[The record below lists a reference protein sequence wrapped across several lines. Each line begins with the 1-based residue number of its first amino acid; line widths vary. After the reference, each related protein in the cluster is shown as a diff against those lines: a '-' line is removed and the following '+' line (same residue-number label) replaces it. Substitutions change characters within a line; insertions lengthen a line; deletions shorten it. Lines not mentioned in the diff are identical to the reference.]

1 MSNNLDTTNLSYTQ
15 YLLKKQLVMSAQPDL
30 PTDFEVIVIGTGLEE
45 SIVAAALA
53 RNGHNV
59 LHIDTNG
66 FYGDNWAS
74 FTFNGLQDWISSN
87 STNEKLSSDKK
98 NIELDLKDV
107 LNEGEKFH
115 RLESDCSVSDIKE
128 QWFVSEEED
137 IEKNDSK
144 EISGEADDVNK
155 VDNEDRETE
164 KPSKDSTDAIDQQE
178 KSDKI
183 KDDDSDKEL
192 SNETDK
198 KLGDVIANDEEN
210 EKPVDN
216 EIPKN
221 ENASSSDRKSKWT
234 KSKMIQDR
242 NYNLDLMP
250 RLLYCRGSMV
260 ELLIQS
266 NISRYTEFKAVSRVL
281 TILNGLIVHVPSSR
295 QDVFATEH
303 ISVVQKRALMKF
315 MELCLNYENDPEVLN
330 YQDRPFVDFLKK
342 RRLTENLIHF
352 VMTSIAMVNKS
363 TNTIDGLKATQKFL
377 SSLGRFG
384 SNTPFLYSSFGSG
397 EVSEKY
403 LVSNFT
409 GKNTIYYYF
418 FAIINFYLFI
428 YF

>member
-1 MSNNLDTTNLSYTQ
+1 
-15 YLLKKQLVMSAQPDL
+15 
-30 PTDFEVIVIGTGLEE
+30 
-45 SIVAAALA
+45 
-53 RNGHNV
+53 
-59 LHIDTNG
+59 
-66 FYGDNWAS
+66 
-74 FTFNGLQDWISSN
+74 
-87 STNEKLSSDKK
+87 
-98 NIELDLKDV
+98 
-107 LNEGEKFH
+107 
-115 RLESDCSVSDIKE
+115 
-128 QWFVSEEED
+128 
-137 IEKNDSK
+137 
-144 EISGEADDVNK
+144 
-155 VDNEDRETE
+155 
-164 KPSKDSTDAIDQQE
+164 
-178 KSDKI
+178 
-183 KDDDSDKEL
+183 
-192 SNETDK
+192 
-198 KLGDVIANDEEN
+198 
-210 EKPVDN
+210 
-216 EIPKN
+216 
-221 ENASSSDRKSKWT
+221 
-234 KSKMIQDR
+234 
-242 NYNLDLMP
+242 
-250 RLLYCRGSMV
+250 MV

-409 GKNTIYYYF
+409 KKNTIYYYF